1 MAKYNLSDIFE
12 GDYPISQQYGVNAS
26 YYQQFGFAAH
36 EGTDYATP
44 TGVNILCPFEKGII
58 IRDVDAPVDAYGG
71 HLVVWDP
78 VQKVAVWYCHLS
90 KNNASIG
97 QEFTRGQVMGQT
109 GNTGNSSGPHLHVNF
124 VETDENKNRLNTNNG
139 YKGFLNIQDRNLVEW
154 IPITSSPNEPMDYQ
168 KMYEEEKQKHDE
180 DNFNKDREIENLRKE
195 VGTLQAKVDNAPAEC
210 EVQCQKVKDEVT
222 SHLLAEFAT
231 KENIYKQ
238 KIKELESQA
247 TTPAPA
253 IEKPLYERY
262 RSARMVVKVAALL
275 DIIKAIAKP

>member
-1 MAKYNLSDIFE
+1 MAKYKLSDIFE
-12 GDYPISQQYGVNAS
+12 GEYPTSQKYGVNAA
-26 YYQQFGFAAH
+26 YYQQYGFAAH

-139 YKGFLNIQDRNLVEW
+139 YKGFLNIQDPNLVKW
-154 IPITSSPNEPMDYQ
+154 IPVTSSPTEPMEDYK
-168 KMYEEEKQKHDE
+168 KMYTAEKKAHDLDNKNKDTEIDALRKTIATQQVALDGHVADCELKCQNAKDETTKHLLIDFANKEKQLR
-180 DNFNKDREIENLRKE
+180 DR
-195 VGTLQAKVDNAPAEC
+195 
-210 EVQCQKVKDEVT
+210 
-222 SHLLAEFAT
+222 
-231 KENIYKQ
+231 
-238 KIKELESQA
+238 IKELEAQA
-247 TTPAPA
+247 TTPPPA
-253 IEKPLYERY
+253 VEKPLNERY
-262 RSARMVVKVAALL
+262 RGKGAVAKL
-275 DIIKAIAKP
+275 DAILEIIKA